1 MENVSAINEKLSNL
15 AAGSKEIAVKTVE
28 IEELV
33 ERISTQM
40 DEVIKN

>member
-15 AAGSKEIAVKTVE
+15 VAGSKEIAVKTVE